1 MTVVSLSELT
11 SSVSNLSNQKTAD
24 NLIKVKDLRTSFS
37 AFLNQSSKDVPAK
50 KNEPVVQK
58 DKESSNELFALKEK
72 DSAVEKIQIMKPE
85 DENQKIEIQKDEL
98 LKQTDQICEAI
109 VQIISQTFG
118 ITPQEVMQVLE
129 TNQMAPLELLSP
141 SNLAQ
146 VVGMIQ
152 NEQDFVGLLN
162 SDGFQTVLSEIGEI
176 SNELLND
183 LGINKDQLQA
193 LCKSIVENQQN
204 SPLLQTLKEPVL
216 ENQPEN
222 LDQNVVKITH
232 EEATKIQL
240 PVEKA
245 ITDEPKVVQTTEQ
258 VSTQVPVQ
266 QVMPQEDVKTVT
278 LNEEK
283 VEVNQLPVA
292 DEEPAQSQTGK
303 ESNTNKQPDL
313 DLFTKSKEDKIMKT
327 DLFNGQVQEV
337 APATVAKAVPVVPTT
352 VDLVNLMDRI
362 SAFTKLSVGN
372 QISTMEMQLN
382 PENLGKVF
390 VTVTSH
396 HGEVS
401 AHIAAQ
407 TEAAKEAIESQ
418 ISQFRENLTQ
428 SGIKVQA
435 VEVTIASHEFERN
448 LEDSGQ
454 QFNQD
459 QPEKRQNRRRMID
472 TESMQQDFMSGIM
485 DEEDEIIANMMKDQ
499 GNTMDYQI

>member
-109 VQIISQTFG
+109 VQLISQTFG

-129 TNQMAPLELLSP
+129 TKQMAPLELLSP

-152 NEQDFVGLLN
+152 NEQDYVGLLN

-204 SPLLQTLKEPVL
+204 NPLLQTLKEPVL
-216 ENQPEN
+216 EDQLEN

-266 QVMPQEDVKTVT
+266 QVMPEEDVKT
-278 LNEEK
+278 
-283 VEVNQLPVA
+283 NQLPVA

-337 APATVAKAVPVVPTT
+337 APATVAKAAPVLPTT

-407 TEAAKEAIESQ
+407 TEAVKEAIESQ